1 MIKFIKILNTNIIN
15 KKLISIFEAN
25 HPPYFTI
32 NILFS
37 IEDKNR

>member
-15 KKLISIFEAN
+15 KKLIPIFEVN
-25 HPPYFTI
+25 YISYFTI
-32 NILFS
+32 FS

>member
-1 MIKFIKILNTNIIN
+1 MIKFIEMLNTNIIN
-15 KKLISIFEAN
+15 KKLISIFEVN
-25 HPPYFTI
+25 HFSYFTI

>member
-15 KKLISIFEAN
+15 KKLISIFEVN
-25 HPPYFTI
+25 YFLYFII
-32 NILFS
+32 NSLFS

>member
-15 KKLISIFEAN
+15 KKLIPIFEVN
-25 HPPYFTI
+25 YISYFTI
-32 NILFS
+32 NTLFS